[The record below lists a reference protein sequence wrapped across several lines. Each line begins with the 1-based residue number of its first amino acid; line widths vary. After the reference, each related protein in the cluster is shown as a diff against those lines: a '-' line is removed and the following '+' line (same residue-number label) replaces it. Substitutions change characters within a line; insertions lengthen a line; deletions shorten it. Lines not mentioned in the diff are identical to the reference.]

1 MHLTFDWSGA
11 LRRSRLRTES
21 SGEAQ
26 AESRRTWKRF
36 PYGDRI
42 YRYGG
47 TALQSNWTRLHRGD
61 REPYPSAETVG
72 ALLRANPALA
82 SSVPVPEVVVPM
94 LEDAWRAYHAG
105 DFADAVDR
113 GLAAGPVGL
122 VVSARA
128 AAVYASHLEE
138 DEARRVA
145 ILRGVVE
152 SCTAL
157 VQVAPNWASAWY
169 VYGLALG
176 RFSQNISVVRALA
189 QGLGGRVRE
198 SLQKAIDLEP
208 GYADA
213 HVGLGVYHA
222 EVIDKVGAMMAAFTY
237 GARRAAVTE
246 HFEAARAL
254 HPQSPVVLA
263 EYARSTVLAFGN
275 LHQGQAHQI
284 FGEAAA
290 CQPADALERLD
301 VEWAL
306 GETG

>member
-1 MHLTFDWSGA
+1 MHLTFDWGGAFRRARQSGGPA
-11 LRRSRLRTES
+11 GGDQASRRRS
-21 SGEAQ
+21 
-26 AESRRTWKRF
+26 WKRF

-47 TALQSNWTRLHRGD
+47 TALKSNWARLHRGD
-61 REPYPSAETVG
+61 REAYPSAESLD
-72 ALLRANPALA
+72 ALLAANPALRP
-82 SSVPVPEVVVPM
+82 SLPPVAVVVPL

-128 AAVYASHLEE
+128 AAVYAAHLEE
-138 DEARRVA
+138 DESRRLE
-145 ILRGVVE
+145 ILRDVVA
-152 SCTAL
+152 SCSSL
-157 VQVAPNWASAWY
+157 VQLAPNWANAWY

-176 RFSQNISVVRALA
+176 RFSQNISVVHALA
-189 QGLGGRVRE
+189 RGFGGRVRE
-198 SLQKAIDLEP
+198 VLQRAIELEP
-208 GYADA
+208 AHADA

-222 EVIDKVGAMMAAFTY
+222 EVIDKVGAMMAALTY
-237 GARRAAVTE
+237 GARRDAVAE

-263 EYARSTVLAFGN
+263 EYARSTLLAFG
-275 LHQGQAHQI
+275 LAELGKAHRI
-284 FGEAAA
+284 FDEAAA

-306 GETG
+306 GETE

>member
-1 MHLTFDWSGA
+1 MHLTFHWSGT
-11 LRRSRLRTES
+11 LRRSRLRTVS
-21 SGEAQ
+21 SGDEQ

-47 TALQSNWTRLHRGD
+47 TALQSNWSRLHRGD
-61 REPYPSAETVG
+61 REPYPSVDSLD

-82 SSVPVPEVVVPM
+82 PSVPSAEVLVPI

-138 DEARRVA
+138 NEARRIA
-145 ILRGVVE
+145 ILKGVVE
-152 SCTAL
+152 SCSAL
-157 VQVAPNWASAWY
+157 VQLAPNWANAWY
-169 VYGLALG
+169 VHGLALG
-176 RFSQNISVVRALA
+176 RFSQNISVVRALS
-189 QGLGGRVRE
+189 QGLGGKVRD
-198 SLQKAIDLEP
+198 SLQRAIDLEP
-208 GYADA
+208 GHADA

-222 EVIDKVGAMMAAFTY
+222 EVIDKVGALMAAFTY
-237 GARRAAVTE
+237 GARRTAVTE

-275 LHQGQAHQI
+275 LHQGRAHQI

-306 GETG
+306 GEIE